1 MAEEEVKAEVVDE
14 EGKKVVYL
22 PVCRRVAGEVVC
34 EEKGLRVVYEGG
46 SSEGKPVLEEV
57 EIKYPKAGGAE
68 EETIVVTAKYKKG
81 VIGPLEVSRRVESE

>member
-1 MAEEEVKAEVVDE
+1 MAEEVKAEVVDE

-34 EEKGLRVVYEGG
+34 EEKGLKVVYAGE
-46 SSEGKPVLEEV
+46 SEGKRVLEEV
-57 EIKYPKAGGAE
+57 EIKYPRAGEAE